1 MPLATRRLAGL
12 ARSLAIYYGN
22 PWRLR
27 HMTQF
32 YRPFIRPGDLCF
44 DIGSHVGNRIWV
56 WSRLGARVVAVEP
69 QPELVALLRRLYGG
83 RPEVTIRAE
92 AVGATSGRLTL
103 YTDPLNP
110 TVTTL
115 STAWMQDVQRDPSF
129 AGLAWEAGDET
140 AVTTLDALIAE
151 YGRPAFCKIDVEGF
165 EQEALAGLS
174 EPLRALSFEFLPITP
189 ERALACINR
198 LQALGEYEFN
208 WFRRET
214 HRWELPAWQDA
225 MQMRQTLQQAA
236 GRKESGDV
244 FARLRSVA

>member
-1 MPLATRRLAGL
+1 MYLQLRWQAGL

-27 HMTQF
+27 RMSQF
-32 YRPFIRPGDLCF
+32 YRSFIRPGDLCF

-69 QPELVALLRRLYGG
+69 QPKLVALLRQFYGG
-83 RPEVTIRAE
+83 RPNVTIRPE
-92 AVGATSGRLTL
+92 AVGAASGRMTL
-103 YTDPLNP
+103 YADPLNP

-129 AGLAWEAGDET
+129 AGLTWEAMEET
-140 AVTTLDALIAE
+140 AVTTLDALIAQH
-151 YGRPAFCKIDVEGF
+151 GHPAFCKIDVEGF
-165 EQEALAGLS
+165 EQEVLAGLS
-174 EPLRALSFEFLPITP
+174 EPLPALSFEFLPVTP
-189 ERALACINR
+189 ERALACLDR

-214 HRWELPAWQDA
+214 HEWELPVWQNSA
-225 MQMRQTLQQAA
+225 QMTRTLQEAA
-236 GRKESGDV
+236 AQPDSGDV
-244 FARLRSVA
+244 FARLRSIG